1 MKTNRFFRLLVGFAL
16 GVGSSLVAQAQ
27 NGFTH
32 GPDGGIEASFF
43 DTSLAPFYH
52 GVASGDPLDDRV
64 ILWTRVT
71 PATDTVVSV
80 SWKVATDTAFRN
92 VVRQGQTTTDYT
104 KDYTVKVDAD
114 GLQPGVTYYYYFSA
128 LGRNSL
134 IGRTRTI
141 PGMQVS
147 HLRFAVVSCSNYQM
161 GYFNGYKRIA
171 ARNDVDAVLH
181 LGDYIY
187 EYPLYGYGYTAAV
200 GRGHRPTEEILTL
213 DDYRIRHSFYK
224 LDPDLRAAHQQTPFI
239 TIWDDHEIANNTWEH
254 GAANHDST
262 TEGDFETRKQSAIRA
277 YLEWMPIR
285 HPDFTHNAKI
295 YRQFS
300 FGTLANVLMLD
311 TRVEN
316 RDKQAISAA
325 DPALQDTSRRLIGD
339 VQRQWLFDKMD
350 QSPATWQILGNQVMF
365 SEEGPGL
372 DTWTGYLAERQ
383 MVMDKFYALGHKNNV
398 VLTGD
403 THRSWAWDIADK
415 PFDTAHYQPF
425 TGRYTAG
432 VEIAA
437 PSVASPNRDE
447 SSPGTSQEPTR
458 QSLYNANP
466 HLRYND
472 QDNHGYVMLD
482 VTAGKLQA
490 DFFFVDTKVRSA
502 KDSFAIGW
510 FTYKNEGYLR
520 QATAPAAANVQQSIP
535 APPLPAGFPVLSLGT
550 AQVTAGYILSGIY
563 PNPAREQVFI
573 GLVLNKSTQLNIRL
587 TDPLGKTLLAHQMN
601 IAAGNQKVVLNLPQ
615 LPAGTYL
622 LQVQDGNGNQQVRKL
637 LVN

>member
-1 MKTNRFFRLLVGFAL
+1 MKTNMLYRLIAGLILSIGFLPA
-16 GVGSSLVAQAQ
+16 AQAQ

-32 GPDGGIEASFF
+32 GPDGGIEKSFF

-71 PATDTVVSV
+71 PVIDTVVSV
-80 SWKVATDTAFRN
+80 TWKVATDTAFKN
-92 VVRQGQTTTDYT
+92 VVRQGQVTTDYT

-134 IGRTRTI
+134 IGRTRTM
-141 PGMQVS
+141 PGMNVS
-147 HLRFAVVSCSNYQM
+147 HLRFAVVSCTNYQM

-171 ARNDVDAVLH
+171 ERNDVDAVLH

-187 EYPLYGYGYTAAV
+187 EYPLYDYGYTAAV
-200 GRGHRPTEEILTL
+200 NRVHRPANEIITL
-213 DDYRIRHSFYK
+213 DDYRIRHNFYK
-224 LDPDLRAAHQQTPFI
+224 LDPDLRAVHQQTPFI

-285 HPDFTHNAKI
+285 HPDYTHNAKI

-300 FGTLANVLMLD
+300 FGKLANVLMLD

-316 RDKQAISAA
+316 RDKQAVSAN
-325 DPALQDTSRRLIGD
+325 DPVLQDTSRRLIGD
-339 VQRQWLFDKMD
+339 VQRQWLFDKLD

-365 SEEGPGL
+365 SEYGTDL
-372 DTWTGYLAERQ
+372 DTWTGYPTERQ
-383 MVMDKFYALGHKNNV
+383 KVMDKLYALGHKNNV
-398 VLTGD
+398 ILTGD
-403 THRSWAWDIADK
+403 SHRSWAWDLADK
-415 PFDTAHYQPF
+415 PFDTAFYQPF

-432 VEIAA
+432 VEIAT

-447 SSPGTSQEPTR
+447 GSPGTSQEPTR
-458 QSLYNANP
+458 QALYNANP

-482 VTAGKLQA
+482 VTAGKVQA
-490 DFFFVDTKVRSA
+490 DFFFVDTKMRST
-502 KDSFAIGW
+502 KDSFATGW
-510 FTYKNEGYLR
+510 FTYKNEGYLHK
-520 QATAPAAANVQQSIP
+520 ATAPAAPNTQQSVP
-535 APPLPAGFPVLSLGT
+535 APPLPAGFAVTSLAV
-550 AQVTAGYILSGIY
+550 AQVPADYILSGIY
-563 PNPAREQVFI
+563 PNPAREKVFI
-573 GLVLNKSTQLNIRL
+573 GLVLNKSMQVTIRL
-587 TDPLGKTLLAHQMN
+587 TDLMGKTLLTHEMT
-601 IAAGNQKVVLNLPQ
+601 IGAGNQKVVLDLPT
-615 LPAGTYL
+615 LTTGTYL
-622 LQVQDGNGNQQVRKL
+622 LQVQDGEGHQQVRKL
-637 LVN
+637 LIN